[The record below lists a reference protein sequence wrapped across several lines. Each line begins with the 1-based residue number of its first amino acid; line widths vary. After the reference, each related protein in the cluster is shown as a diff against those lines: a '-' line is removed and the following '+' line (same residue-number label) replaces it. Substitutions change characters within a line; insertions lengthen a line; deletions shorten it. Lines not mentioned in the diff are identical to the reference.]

1 MPARLSDRGARLAAL
16 AATSL
21 LALGPLAAPGRA
33 AAAPAQGGEER
44 ARTLEQL
51 GRFAEAAEAYQK
63 AWLELRAPE
72 LLYRLAVCRRHLGDY
87 AAAREAMR
95 GYLREAPGGGLRIE
109 AERQLAQLQVLIE
122 ERGLHPENARPGR
135 KPAAGKTGTAKPHAS
150 AAAAAAAPTGAVSA
164 PVSAPVSASVSAPVS
179 ASASASVSAP
189 VSASVSAPEA
199 AAVAAPVPA
208 SALGPAAVA
217 AAAQPA
223 SFAAALPPTSAR
235 LPAPAQATAGP
246 TPALALRPAL
256 PWLAAAG
263 ALAAGGALLCWD
275 GARVAG
281 DLDGRFAT
289 GDLTA
294 ADSSRYDRAHREGL
308 GGRAL
313 LGLAVVAAAL
323 GALAVAW

>member
-1 MPARLSDRGARLAAL
+1 M
-16 AATSL
+16 
-21 LALGPLAAPGRA
+21 
-33 AAAPAQGGEER
+33 
-44 ARTLEQL
+44 
-51 GRFAEAAEAYQK
+51 
-63 AWLELRAPE
+63 
-72 LLYRLAVCRRHLGDY
+72 
-87 AAAREAMR
+87 
-95 GYLREAPGGGLRIE
+95 
-109 AERQLAQLQVLIE
+109 
-122 ERGLHPENARPGR
+122 
-135 KPAAGKTGTAKPHAS
+135 
-150 AAAAAAAPTGAVSA
+150 
-164 PVSAPVSASVSAPVS
+164 
-179 ASASASVSAP
+179 
-189 VSASVSAPEA
+189 
-199 AAVAAPVPA
+199 
-208 SALGPAAVA
+208 
-217 AAAQPA
+217 
-223 SFAAALPPTSAR
+223 PPTSAR